1 MPNVS
6 GSFSG
11 STTSQTTTSLDD
23 IANHEMRLATITG
36 IQKTSDQ
43 KWNDSRIT
51 YCDMSDLT
59 GGTGP
64 HSGYFTNMHANGDRD
79 FGTFEGKVKTAGGQ
93 TTIEGTWK
101 YTEGTGEF
109 KGITG
114 GGTYKGRM
122 TSPTEVENNWEGK
135 YELAAKA
142 RAA

>member
-1 MPNVS
+1 MPNAS

-11 STTSQTTTSLDD
+11 KTISQSVTNLDD
-23 IANHEMRLATITG
+23 MPNHEVRLATISG
-36 IQKTSDQ
+36 IQKSSDP
-43 KWNDSRIT
+43 KWNDCGIT

-59 GGTGP
+59 GGSGP
-64 HSGYFTNMHANGDRD
+64 QRGYFTNTHSNGDRD
-79 FGTFEGKVKTAGGQ
+79 FGTFEGRVNTSGGQ
-93 TTIEGTWK
+93 TTLEGTWK
-101 YTEGTGEF
+101 YTDGTGEF

-122 TSPTEVENNWEGK
+122 TSPTEVENTWEGK